1 MLKHYFRYISF
12 LLVGIH
18 ISCAVAGSYEDF
30 FVAVAN
36 DDEVT
41 VNALLT
47 RGFDPNTVGPQGQM
61 PLYAALQKGSS
72 KVAEALWHHPALQ
85 VDVANVNGETP
96 LMMAALR
103 GNLAWCQRLVK
114 RGAAINRDGWSP
126 VHYAASGPDPKVVA
140 WLLEQGALAE
150 AKSPNGSTPLMMA
163 AGYGS
168 EASVDVLLAKGADAA
183 ARNDLGM
190 TAADFASRAGR
201 ERLAQRLTPPKR

>member
-1 MLKHYFRYISF
+1 
-12 LLVGIH
+12 
-18 ISCAVAGSYEDF
+18 
-30 FVAVAN
+30 
-36 DDEVT
+36 
-41 VNALLT
+41 
-47 RGFDPNTVGPQGQM
+47 M

-96 LMMAALR
+96 LMIAALR
-103 GNLAWCQRLVK
+103 GNLAWCQRLAK

-126 VHYAASGPDPKVVA
+126 VHYAASGSDPKVVA

-183 ARNDLGM
+183 A
-190 TAADFASRAGR
+190 
-201 ERLAQRLTPPKR
+201 